1 MRGEKIM
8 RIFPKK
14 EKETITLPADKK
26 YVICHKKEKVITD
39 EECDHY
45 EHNKKCDETG
55 DIQHRTHRKSSYAG
69 YRYTGGGP
77 SGSVLNQCKYC
88 LKNQELETFVIPVE
102 ARKFF
107 QEG

>member
-26 YVICHKKEKVITD
+26 Y